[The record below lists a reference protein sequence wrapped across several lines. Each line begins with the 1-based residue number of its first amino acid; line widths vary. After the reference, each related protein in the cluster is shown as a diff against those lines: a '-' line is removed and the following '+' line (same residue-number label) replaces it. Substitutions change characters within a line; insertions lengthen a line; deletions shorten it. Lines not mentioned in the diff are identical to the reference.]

1 MNALGLYGRYIGI
14 SLRGQMQYRASFV
27 MHVVG
32 LFLITLVEFVGLWA
46 LFRRFGSIRSWK
58 LPEVALCYGMVC
70 TAFGLAEIFSRGFD
84 TFAGMIRAGSFDRLL
99 LRPRTT
105 AGQVFGQQ
113 LELARVGRMAQGLA
127 VLIWALA
134 AANVQWTA
142 AKAALVPL
150 SILSGA
156 CVFVGLHVVQATMCF
171 WTVQTLE
178 IMASLTNGGN
188 YAARVP
194 LTIYREW
201 FRKLFT
207 YVVPLAVVNYFPL
220 MVIVERDGTAKWM
233 RWAAWAG
240 PVIGAAFLVAALRV
254 WRFGVRHYRST
265 GS

>member
-1 MNALGLYGRYIGI
+1 MNAVALYGRYIAI

-32 LFLITLVEFVGLWA
+32 LFLITFVEFVGLWA
-46 LFRRFGSIRSWK
+46 LFRRFGALRDWT
-58 LPEVALCYGMVC
+58 LAEVALCYGMVS
-70 TAFGLAEIFSRGFD
+70 TSFGVAEIFSRGFD

-127 VLIWALA
+127 VLIWSLA
-134 AANVQWTA
+134 VVDVRWTA
-142 AKAALVPL
+142 GKAALIPL
-150 SILSGA
+150 SIIGGA
-156 CVFVGLHVVQATMCF
+156 CVFVGLHIVQATMCF

-178 IMASLTNGGN
+178 VMASVTNGGN

-194 LTIYREW
+194 LTIYRHW
-201 FRKLFT
+201 FRKFFT

-220 MVIVERDGTAKWM
+220 MAIVDRPGTSEWT
-233 RWAAWAG
+233 RRAAWAG
-240 PVIGAAFLVAALRV
+240 PAIGLAFIALTLRV
-254 WRFGVRHYRST
+254 WVFGVRHYRST